1 MNFFKSIAIL
11 LFTLLDKYVHQ
22 KRVIKYIKNNI
33 DVKLFIDVGAHK
45 GTYSD
50 LILKNYKNC
59 KVHMFEPQKNI
70 YNYIKKKYKK
80 KKNITI
86 YNNAL
91 SDTKSIKVLN
101 INNHDL
107 TSSLLELNKNNK
119 YLKLKAKLFGTNL
132 KGMISKLQKVKTVEL
147 GKILEKKLFKNGV
160 DLVKID
166 TEGHELKVL
175 KGLRKNIKKIDY
187 VMIEFHR
194 GKTFKNYNPNLIHNY
209 LVKNKFLLKKIYK
222 FPFTNW
228 EDRFYRKQ

>member
-1 MNFFKSIAIL
+1 
-11 LFTLLDKYVHQ
+11 
-22 KRVIKYIKNNI
+22 
-33 DVKLFIDVGAHK
+33 
-45 GTYSD
+45 
-50 LILKNYKNC
+50 
-59 KVHMFEPQKNI
+59 
-70 YNYIKKKYKK
+70 
-80 KKNITI
+80 
-86 YNNAL
+86 
-91 SDTKSIKVLN
+91 
-101 INNHDL
+101 
-107 TSSLLELNKNNK
+107 
-119 YLKLKAKLFGTNL
+119 
-132 KGMISKLQKVKTVEL
+132 MISKLQKVKTVEL

>member
-91 SDTKSIKVLN
+91 SNTKSIKVLN

-166 TEGHELKVL
+166 TEAM
-175 KGLRKNIKKIDY
+175 N
-187 VMIEFHR
+187 
-194 GKTFKNYNPNLIHNY
+194 
-209 LVKNKFLLKKIYK
+209 
-222 FPFTNW
+222 
-228 EDRFYRKQ
+228 